1 MENLTKQSLYLL
13 IELSPMAK
21 NASKWK
27 KGVKSYALDLIDS
40 LPDDYN
46 LNLSRYSSVLFP
58 EFEKI
63 LLNGKK
69 DWTAYSYGGC
79 VEIYGKDIAQKLCTP
94 TELKRTNYGNKNPN
108 AYENWFDLQAK
119 ALMQAWRLIK
129 RNVYNYY
136 KMVNYNKTHIF

>member
-1 MENLTKQSLYLL
+1 MENITKQFLYSL

-27 KGVKSYALDLIDS
+27 KGVKSYALNLIDS
-40 LPDDYN
+40 LPDDYT
-46 LNLSRYSSVLFP
+46 LNLHRDSSVCFS
-58 EFEKI
+58 EFEKK
-63 LLNGKK
+63 LLNGAR

-79 VEIYGKDIAQKLCTP
+79 AEIYDEDIAQKLCTP
-94 TELKRTNYGNKNPN
+94 TELKKTKGGEKNPN
-108 AYENWFDLQAK
+108 AYENWLDLQAR